1 MTLLNEIRRR
11 LPKGCIDKR
20 IVSMTKGNKRAT
32 CRVAMDDAPRPSL
45 IVNLDQLERHQGT
58 GQVQGQ
64 KHGDYF
70 VVVQKCVN
78 SFWLVVIEIKG
89 GKYSPSHL
97 IDQIQAGAKVAEQY
111 VLTAEKV
118 TFCPIAVTRRMD
130 KNDRRELLAGVVKF
144 HGFKKHVVRLS
155 CGERL
160 VDALKPGTER

>member
-1 MTLLNEIRRR
+1 
-11 LPKGCIDKR
+11 
-20 IVSMTKGNKRAT
+20 MTKGNKRAT

-78 SFWLVVIEIKG
+78 SFWLAVIEIKG
-89 GKYSPSHL
+89 GKCSVSNL
-97 IDQIQAGAKVAEQY
+97 IKQIQAGAKVAEQY

-118 TFCPIAVTRRMD
+118 TFCPIAVTRRLH
-130 KNDRRELLAGVVKF
+130 KNDRRRLRASVVEF
-144 HGFKKHVVRLS
+144 HGCKKLVFQLS
-155 CGERL
+155 CGQKL
-160 VDALKPGTER
+160 VDALKLGTEC